1 MYNFNKVTS
10 ETNFFEGNSPFELIK
25 NFGSP
30 LYIYNEKILRKK
42 CREMKNLVK
51 YPNFSV
57 NYSAKANSNLA
68 FLEIVKEEGLDVDAM
83 SIGEM
88 SIELK
93 AGFKPEQIF
102 YISNNASDEEMQFA
116 VNKNILI
123 SVDSLSQLERYGK
136 INPNSNIAVRFNGGF
151 GVGHHEKVI
160 TAGKNTKFGINS
172 EYVFE
177 VKSILNKYNLK
188 LVGVN
193 QHIGS
198 LFMNPDEY
206 IKGVDQI
213 LKIAKNFDTL
223 EFIDLGGGFGIP
235 YNKLDE
241 NYNTLNL
248 KKLGNDLDYI
258 FSNFSKK
265 YNPNIKFKIEPGRY
279 ISAECGII
287 LGTVNSIKNNAERK
301 YVGTDIGFNVL
312 LRPALYDSHHDIEVF
327 SKSPS
332 SELEEVTVVGN
343 ICETGDIIA
352 KNRLLPKIEENDI
365 LAVLDSGAYGFVMS
379 SNYNNRLRPAEV
391 LIRENGRVDLI
402 RHRDN
407 LEDMFNKYIPLKNI

>member
-327 SKSPS
+327 SKSLS